1 MKESKKRGSMWK
13 HILSLAA
20 IMCMVLCGMP
30 ASVKAEGNL
39 SLSYV
44 ALGDSISTGYGVSSS
59 FVQQIAEN
67 HSYDL
72 TNKATDGAT
81 SADVLAAAQTVS
93 GADLITITVGGNDMM
108 NALYAYLA
116 GALGMDE
123 ATLKGNLMSGDMPTI
138 MAAAGVIS
146 GFPNSPQALAAV
158 AQLNQNLAAIFGVLK
173 QNNPDAMIVITNQY
187 NPYTTLTKQM
197 ALIPQLSQ
205 NAEKFNTAF
214 ETGVQAINS
223 VINLT
228 ATAAGV
234 SVADVYS
241 SFAAAVNEGENPC
254 NATMV
259 PNINLDFHPNAAGH
273 AKIAAAVEALTL
285 PDLPTYTLTVENGE
299 GSGEYKAG
307 ETVTITANT
316 PDEKNHFAGW
326 TASAGTLT
334 DETASETTFVMPA
347 EPVTVTAAYAAHA
360 AEADDGD
367 CTTAVCCSVCGA
379 VVTPAAAEHSYGE
392 AKANGDGTHTRTCT
406 TAGCEAALT
415 EECQGGTAGYFKKA
429 VCEICGQEYG
439 SVRNDTTAPSGEIV
453 LGTENWTGLITEISY
468 SRFVN
473 RLSSVKI
480 TASDDSYS
488 QAGYTEDEAVRVGYY
503 LYSGDKALTAADL
516 ESVSFTDYS
525 GTLSAT
531 ADGNYVIYVKL
542 TDHAGNVTYLSSDGI
557 VLDTVA
563 PVLQGIADGKT
574 YCGKQV
580 VTVSDLN
587 LATVMAG
594 DMQIMLEQGKF
605 TVSPAD
611 GVQKIVATDRAGN
624 STVVSVTVRDSHGNG
639 ILKGAVEATCTA
651 EGYTG
656 DKVCEICGEI
666 LKKGKTIGKL
676 AHTYQD
682 GKCTVCGAADP
693 DYEPRKLLGVNTGDE
708 TDFVF
713 WILLLAAAGT
723 AVSVSVVHGA
733 RKRQ

>member
-1 MKESKKRGSMWK
+1 MRESRKRRNVWK
-13 HILSLAA
+13 HILTLAA
-20 IMCMVLCGMP
+20 IVCMVLCGMP
-30 ASVKAEGNL
+30 NSVKAEGNL

-93 GADLITITVGGNDMM
+93 EADLITITVGGNDMM

-116 GALGMDE
+116 EELGKDE
-123 ATLKGNLMSGDMPTI
+123 TELKEDLMSGNPVII
-138 MAAAGVIS
+138 MQAAYVIDAFPSS
-146 GFPNSPQALAAV
+146 GQAETAV
-158 AQLNQNLAAIFGVLK
+158 AQFTQNLAGIFGVLK
-173 QNNPDAMIVITNQY
+173 HNNPNAMIVITNQY
-187 NPYTTLTKQM
+187 NPYTTLIKQM
-197 ALIPQLSQ
+197 ASNPMLAQY
-205 NAEKFNTAF
+205 AESFNTAF
-214 ETGVQAINS
+214 EGGVQAINF
-223 VINLT
+223 VINST
-228 ATAAGV
+228 ATASGI

-241 SFAAAVNEGENPC
+241 AFEDVAAAGENPC

-259 PNINLDFHPNAAGH
+259 PQMNLDFHPNAMGH
-273 AKIAAAVEALTL
+273 EKIAAVVEALSL
-285 PDLPTYTLTVENGE
+285 PKVPTYTLTVENGE

-307 ETVTITANT
+307 EKVTITANT

-334 DETASETTFVMPA
+334 DAASSETTFVMPA
-347 EPVTVTAAYAAHA
+347 EPVTVTAAYAAHVPN
-360 AEADDGD
+360 ADDGD
-367 CTTAVCCSVCGA
+367 CTTAVSCSVCGA

-392 AKANGDGTHTRTCT
+392 AKANGDGTHTRKCT
-406 TAGCEAALT
+406 NAGCEAVLT
-415 EECQGGTAGYFKKA
+415 EECQGGTAGYFEKA

-439 SVRNDTTAPSGEIV
+439 SVLKDTTAPSGEIV
-453 LGTENWTGLITEISY
+453 LGEEQWTDLITEISY

-473 RLSSVKI
+473 QLSSVKI
-480 TASDDSYS
+480 TAADDSYS
-488 QAGYTEDEAVRVGYY
+488 QAGYTEDKAVRVGYY
-503 LYSGDKALTAADL
+503 LYNGDTALTAADL
-516 ESVSFTDYS
+516 DSISFTDYS
-525 GTLSAT
+525 GTLSAV
-531 ADGNYVIYVKL
+531 ADGNYVVYVRL

-557 VLDTVA
+557 VLDTEA

-580 VTVSDLN
+580 VTVSDRN
-587 LATVMAG
+587 LATVMVG
-594 DMQIMLEQGKF
+594 DMQVIPEQGKF
-605 TVSPAD
+605 TVNPAD
-611 GVQKIVATDRAGN
+611 GVQKIVAADRAGN
-624 STVVSVTVRDSHGNG
+624 STVVSATIRNSHGNG
-639 ILKGAVEATCTA
+639 ILKGAVEATCTT

-656 DKVCEICGEI
+656 DKVCEFCGEI
-666 LKKGKTIGKL
+666 LEKGKTIGKL
-676 AHTYQD
+676 AHTYKD

-693 DYEPRKLLGVNTGDE
+693 DYEPRKILGVNTGDE

-723 AVSVSVVHGA
+723 GISVSAVRAA